1 MIVFQ
6 LWTLKFGF
14 LREKKIASQ
23 KKNLPI
29 AFLQMPEAV
38 TTQQY
43 QMRAVPQLIQE
54 IVHD

>member
-6 LWTLKFGF
+6 LWTLKFGL
-14 LREKKIASQ
+14 LREKKLLVR

-29 AFLQMPEAV
+29 AFLQMPEAI
-38 TTQQY
+38 TAQQY

-54 IVHD
+54 TVHD

>member
-6 LWTLKFGF
+6 LWTLKFGL
-14 LREKKIASQ
+14 LREKKLLVR

-38 TTQQY
+38 TAQQY

-54 IVHD
+54 TVHD